1 MRISIIA
8 AMSSNYVIG
17 VNNTLPWKLSEDL
30 RHFKALTLGKSLIM
44 GRKTFDSIGRPL
56 PGREIIVVTR
66 QENYSQIGVKIAHSL
81 KEAIKI
87 SQQEEVFIAGGAQIY
102 QQSLELADTL
112 YLTLIEKDFIGD
124 VYFPKWN
131 NQVWQMDSEE
141 SFYSSTANLSYKFQ
155 TYRKSSLLINI

>member
-17 VNNTLPWKLSEDL
+17 INNTLPWKLSEDL
-30 RHFKALTLGKSLIM
+30 KHFKELTLGKSLIM

-66 QENYSQIGVKIAHSL
+66 QENYSQIGVKVAYSL

-87 SQQEEVFIAGGAQIY
+87 AQQEEVFIAGGAQIY
-102 QQSLELADTL
+102 QQSLDLADTF

-131 NQVWQMDSEE
+131 NQAWQMDNEE
-141 SFYSSTANLSYKFQ
+141 SYYSPTARLSYKFQ
-155 TYRKSSLLINI
+155 TYKKSYLLIDS